1 MPSGIV
7 RALASCTRID
17 VEPKPARRRMASL
30 LVAFALDAVDRWNLR
45 SRRLRT

>member
-17 VEPKPARRRMASL
+17 VEPKPARRRS
-30 LVAFALDAVDRWNLR
+30 RWT
-45 SRRLRT
+45 RLTDGT